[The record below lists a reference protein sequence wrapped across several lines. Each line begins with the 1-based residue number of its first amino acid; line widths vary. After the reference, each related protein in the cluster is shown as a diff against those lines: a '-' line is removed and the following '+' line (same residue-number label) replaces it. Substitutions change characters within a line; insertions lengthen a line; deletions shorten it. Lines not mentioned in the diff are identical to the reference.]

1 MSKQLYI
8 NDIEELFDEVQ
19 KNKIFEDQKTMTDAT
34 PKYSVNE
41 IIKEYK
47 KQKNNQ
53 SFDLKEFVLNQFDFP
68 DKIETK
74 DNFSKV
80 SIEEH
85 IERLWSHLTKES
97 NENKGTLLYLPKP
110 YIVPG
115 GRFNEFFYWD
125 SYFVMLGLKESNH
138 VEMLKNI
145 VENCAYLINEYGF
158 VPNASRTYFLSRSQP
173 PYFSLMVQLLV
184 EATNDKNLY
193 SKYFPILEK
202 EYQFWMNG
210 ENDIENNQSI
220 NHVVKL
226 DNGVILNRY
235 FDNKNE
241 PRPESYSMDLED
253 KEKSN
258 DKNFYQNIR
267 AACESGWDFS
277 SRWFSDYK
285 TIENITTLNILPVDL
300 NSLLFNLEKL
310 LTETSEYLGES
321 SEKIT
326 FYKKR
331 SASRANAIQKYFWDE
346 KTKIYR
352 DFNFKLNEQTLS
364 EHVGMFYPLYFGI
377 SNIEQ
382 ANGIEQFIKA
392 NILYDGGLVTTTN
405 HSGQQWDLPNAWAP
419 FQWLGYE
426 AMIKYNFNSTA
437 QQIAKNW
444 CTIVE
449 KIYNETGK
457 LMEKY
462 NAVDTSLLAGGGE
475 YPNQDGFGWT
485 NGVYLFL
492 KNRIK

>member
-1 MSKQLYI
+1 MSQQLYI
-8 NDIEELFDEVQ
+8 NDINELFDNVQ
-19 KNKIFEDQKTMTDAT
+19 RSKIFVDQKTMTDAI
-34 PKYSVNE
+34 PKFSID
-41 IIKEYK
+41 IIKKNYQN
-47 KQKNNQ
+47 QKTEN
-53 SFDLKEFVLNQFDFP
+53 SFNLKDFVLKHFDFP
-68 DKIETK
+68 EKIEVN

-80 SIEEH
+80 SIEDH
-85 IERLWSHLTKES
+85 IERLWNHLTKES
-97 NENKGTLLYLPKP
+97 IENRGTLLHLPKS

-138 VEMLKNI
+138 TEMMQNI
-145 VENCAYLINEYGF
+145 VDNCAYLISEFGF

-173 PYFSLMVQLLV
+173 PYFSLMVQLLA
-184 EATNDKNLY
+184 EATNDLSVY
-193 SKYFPILEK
+193 SKYFQILEK
-202 EYQFWMNG
+202 EYQFWMEG
-210 ENDIENNQSI
+210 ENELENNKAI
-220 NHVVKL
+220 NHLVKL
-226 DNGVILNRY
+226 SDGTVLNRY
-235 FDNKNE
+235 FDSENI

-253 KEKSN
+253 QEKSDN
-258 DKNFYQNIR
+258 QYFYQNIR
-267 AACESGWDFS
+267 SACESGWDFS

-285 TIENITTLNILPVDL
+285 TIETITTLNILPVDL
-300 NSLLFNLEKL
+300 NSLLFNLEDL
-310 LTETSEYLGES
+310 LAKIAKSIGETSEKVMFY
-321 SEKIT
+321 EK
-326 FYKKR
+326 
-331 SASRANAIQKYFWDE
+331 RAKDRVDAIQKYFWDE
-346 KTKIYR
+346 NTKIYR
-352 DFNFKLNEQTLS
+352 DFNFKINQKTLS

-377 SNIEQ
+377 SSSEQ
-382 ANGIEQFIKA
+382 ANGVEQFIKA

-405 HSGQQWDLPNAWAP
+405 QSGQQWDLPNAWAP

-444 CTIVE
+444 CGIVE

-485 NGVYLFL
+485 NGIYLYL